1 MITPAE
7 QFRLHPQYQPINQE
21 NYMAGKKPPYSH
33 REMAELLFKTS
44 GPFENKRSIIPTR
57 LKIEA
62 YTLFFEVLPHVITL
76 AIWIVII
83 AVIYWAV
90 TLI

>member
-1 MITPAE
+1 LNGRKGHKAKT
-7 QFRLHPQYQPINQE
+7 
-21 NYMAGKKPPYSH
+21 PPYTH
-33 REMAELLFKTS
+33 REIGRAMFQSLD
-44 GPFENKRSIIPTR
+44 NKFSITTR

-76 AIWIVII
+76 AIWALI
-83 AVIYWAV
+83 AVAFYGAV

>member
-1 MITPAE
+1 
-7 QFRLHPQYQPINQE
+7 
-21 NYMAGKKPPYSH
+21 MANRKPPYTH
-33 REMAELLFKTS
+33 RQMAELLFETS
-44 GPFENKRSIIPTR
+44 GPFESKRSIIPTR

-76 AIWIVII
+76 AIWVVII

>member
-1 MITPAE
+1 ME
-7 QFRLHPQYQPINQE
+7 
-21 NYMAGKKPPYSH
+21 MANKKPPYTH
-33 REMAELLFKTS
+33 RQMAELMFKTS

-62 YTLFFEVLPHVITL
+62 YTLFFTVLPHLITL
-76 AIWIVII
+76 AIWVVII